1 MKNLPQKQKLIRIKN
16 LKFDNIDDLH
26 EFYEGN
32 PKEIHLY
39 TLDRL
44 QSYYRKYNKV
54 ADIDVYKVD
63 LLEQPEVKYMS
74 VLEDEWEEALFE
86 IESYMVANDLFET
99 ATIVRDFS
107 WEIFGK
113 TEL

>member
-1 MKNLPQKQKLIRIKN
+1 MTAPKQKLVRIKN
-16 LKFDNIDDLH
+16 LKFDNIDDLL
-26 EFYEGN
+26 EFYKDN

-44 QSYYRKYNKV
+44 QSYYRKYKKTN
-54 ADIDVYKVD
+54 DIDVYKVD
-63 LLEQPEVKYMS
+63 LIEQPEVQYMS
-74 VLEDEWEEALFE
+74 VLANEWEEALFE
-86 IESYMVANDLFET
+86 IENYMSEHELYEIA
-99 ATIVRDFS
+99 AIARDFS